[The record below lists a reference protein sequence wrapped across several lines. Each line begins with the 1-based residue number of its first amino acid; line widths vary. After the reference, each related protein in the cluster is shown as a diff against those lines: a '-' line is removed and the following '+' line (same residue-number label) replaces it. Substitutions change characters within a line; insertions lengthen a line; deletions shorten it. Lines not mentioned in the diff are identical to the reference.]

1 MPGSAQRGIDRR
13 AFLRLAAVG
22 GVAIAIRPFHAL
34 AQAFSGDAGSQPVAG
49 PVWQGAPGMARQRIE
64 GFAKVSGA
72 KIYAADFRARD
83 MPGWPNETAHAL
95 LVKAT
100 DASHVFEGLDTDL
113 LSVALRPDRVVMAA
127 DLAAAKITVP
137 GFYKGDL
144 LCPFGQTPLYLGQP
158 LALLIWND
166 FARFFAARSAIAAL
180 TGFVKTGARTGPV
193 AQEPYGSYHFVRV
206 AGPTPESDDV
216 YSALKAGWARPTR
229 YIEDEPQWAA
239 PAQSGSADAEATFY
253 GDRIRAGFKAAG
265 TDTLVLDRTFR
276 TQSID
281 PVFLEPESALAWYDA
296 SRRNLEFVVG
306 VQSPHW
312 IATNVASL
320 VANNEHDLAVKDIVA
335 HCAYV
340 GGGFGGRDYSIFPLY
355 AAIAALFSPGRP
367 VRLANNRY
375 DQFQF
380 GLKRHAFNIR
390 SRIAVDKASGRMT
403 AFASD
408 QELDGGGLA
417 NLSAAVALV
426 GAAATIGMYDVPK
439 VDVMSVA
446 RHSRA
451 VTAGSMR
458 GFGAFQ
464 TMTALEV
471 LIDETAATLALDP
484 VEFRRRN
491 ILQDGRKTMLGNAV
505 TGHVRCAEV
514 LDRLAAKP
522 LWANRAA
529 EKARRAAASP
539 DKLYGVGLSCLMM
552 EYGSGSDPA
561 YALVE
566 LDASGRISLASQAVE
581 IGNGIATALAVRVA
595 DKLGRAADSVKLG
608 DLDRWDVLGLVAP
621 DDPFSITAEHQEEG
635 AKNPRW
641 VLDVGQDTTACNGAH
656 VHTEAAS
663 EAANIILR
671 YGLFPA
677 ALALWSARGAG
688 ASSVDVRLEDIRFA
702 DGKLVAPGRAP
713 LALPDLAAKAHELG
727 LVTAAM
733 VHSYNRW
740 SWATAVF
747 DLPGGRYEGAI
758 DALAV
763 KYGKGAGADRKALM
777 STDGFHRLDRTSV
790 SFPPVALERIDVGY
804 AGAAGTIVALEIDK
818 ASGAVTIL
826 DGVTVLEC
834 GRAIVPELVEGQAEG
849 GFAMGVGYAL
859 LENLPLYEDG
869 PGNGQWNLDQ
879 YTIARASDLP
889 VWSYTTEVLPPLA
902 PADAPKG
909 IAELV
914 MCPVPAA
921 ILNAISDATGK
932 RFATLPVTA
941 DTIKAAL

>member
-1 MPGSAQRGIDRR
+1 MAV
-13 AFLRLAAVG
+13 VG
-22 GVAIAIRPFHAL
+22 GVAIAIRPYQAL
-34 AQAFSGDAGSQPVAG
+34 AQVFSGDAGSQPIGG
-49 PVWQGAPGMARQRIE
+49 PVWQGAPGTARQRIE

-72 KIYAADFRARD
+72 KVYAADFRARD
-83 MPGWPNETAHAL
+83 MPGWPAETGHAL
-95 LVKAT
+95 LIKAT
-100 DASHVFEGLDTDL
+100 DASHLFEGIELDL
-113 LSVALRPDRVVMAA
+113 LASELRPDRVVLSA

-144 LCPFGQTPLYLGQP
+144 LCPLGQTPLYLGQP

-166 FARFFAARSAIAAL
+166 FDRLSVARTAIAAL
-180 TGFVKTGARTGPV
+180 SGFVKTGASTGP
-193 AQEPYGSYHFVRV
+193 AQQQPYGAYHFVRV
-206 AGPTPESDDV
+206 AGPTPESADV
-216 YSALKAGWARPTR
+216 YSALTAGWAKPTR
-229 YIEDEPQWAA
+229 YIDDEPQWA
-239 PAQSGSADAEATFY
+239 PAAQTGTADAEATFY
-253 GDRIRAGFKAAG
+253 GDRIRSSIAAASA
-265 TDTLVLDRTFR
+265 DTLVLDRTFR

-296 SRRNLEFVVG
+296 KERTLEFVVG

-312 IATNVASL
+312 IATSIAAL
-320 VANNEHDLAVKDIVA
+320 VANNAPDMAVQDIVA

-367 VRLANNRY
+367 VRLANDRY

-380 GLKRHAFNIR
+380 GLKRHAFDIR
-390 SRIAVDKASGRMT
+390 SRIAVDRASGRMT

-408 QELDGGGLA
+408 QELNGGGLA

-439 VDVMSVA
+439 VDVTSVA

-471 LIDETAATLALDP
+471 LVDETAAALALDP

-491 ILQDGRKTMLGNAV
+491 LLANGRRTMMGNAIA
-505 TGHVRCAEV
+505 GQVRCAEV
-514 LDRLAAKP
+514 LERLAAKL
-522 LWANRAA
+522 LWTNRTA
-529 EKARRAAASP
+529 EKTRRAAASP

-566 LDASGRISLASQAVE
+566 LDPQGRISLVSQAVE

-595 DKLGRAADSVKLG
+595 DKLGTAADTVKLG
-608 DLDRWDVLGLVAP
+608 DLDSWDVLGLIAP
-621 DDPFSITAEHQEEG
+621 DDPFSITAERQEEG
-635 AKNPRW
+635 ARNPRW
-641 VLDVGQDTTACNGAH
+641 VLDGGQDTTACNGAH

-671 YGLFPA
+671 FGLFPA
-677 ALALWSARGAG
+677 AQALWSSSGAKASG
-688 ASSVDVRLEDIRFA
+688 AAIRF
-702 DGKLVAPGRAP
+702 DEIKFVEGKLVAPGHTP
-713 LALPDLAAKAHELG
+713 LKLPELAAKAHELG
-727 LVTAAM
+727 LVTSAM

-740 SWATAVF
+740 AWASAVF

-763 KYGKGAGADRKALM
+763 KYGTGSGADRKALM
-777 STDGFHRLDRTSV
+777 STDGFHRLDRVSV

-804 AGAAGTIVALEIDK
+804 AGAAGTIVALEIDRS
-818 ASGAVTIL
+818 SGAVTVL

-859 LENLPLYEDG
+859 LEHLPLYEDG

-879 YTIARASDLP
+879 YVIARASDLP
-889 VWSYTTEVLPPLA
+889 VWTYTTDILPPLG

-932 RFATLPVTA
+932 RFSRLPVTA

>member
-1 MPGSAQRGIDRR
+1 M
-13 AFLRLAAVG
+13 AAVG
-22 GVAIAIRPFHAL
+22 GVSIAVRPYHAL
-34 AQAFSGDAGSQPVAG
+34 AQAFSGNAGSQPIDG
-49 PVWQGAPGMARQRIE
+49 PVWQSAPGIARQRIE
-64 GFAKVSGA
+64 GFAKISGA

-83 MPGWPNETAHAL
+83 MPGWPGETAHAL

-100 DASHVFEGLDTDL
+100 DASHVFDGIDLDL
-113 LSVALRPDRVVMAA
+113 LTSELRPDRVVFAA

-137 GFYKGDL
+137 GFYTGDL
-144 LCPFGQTPLYLGQP
+144 LCPSGKTPLYLGQP

-166 FARFFAARSAIAAL
+166 FARFSAARSVIAGA
-180 TGFVKTGARTGPV
+180 TGFVKTGAKTGP
-193 AQEPYGSYHFVRV
+193 AKQEPYGAYHFVRV
-206 AGPTPESDDV
+206 AGPTPDSDDV
-216 YSALKAGWARPTR
+216 YSALKAGWAKPTR
-229 YIEDEPQWAA
+229 YIDQEPQWASPSETA
-239 PAQSGSADAEATFY
+239 SADAEATFY
-253 GDRIRAGFKAAG
+253 GDRIRAGFAAAG
-265 TDTLVLDRTFR
+265 ADTLVLDRGFR

-296 SRRNLEFVVG
+296 GGRILEFVVG

-312 IATNVASL
+312 IAQNIAAL
-320 VANNEHDLAVKDIVA
+320 VANTAQNMAVKDIVA

-340 GGGFGGRDYSIFPLY
+340 GGGFGGRDFSIFPLY
-355 AAIAALFSPGRP
+355 VAIAALFSPGKP
-367 VRLANNRY
+367 VRLANSRY

-390 SRIAVDKASGRMT
+390 SRIAVDKASGRIT
-403 AFASD
+403 AFASE

-439 VDVMSVA
+439 VDVTSVA

-464 TMTALEV
+464 TMTALEA
-471 LIDETAATLALDP
+471 LIDETAAALALDP

-491 ILQDGRKTMLGNAV
+491 LLANGRKTMMGNV
-505 TGHVRCAEV
+505 ISGHVRCAEV

-522 LWANRAA
+522 VWTNRSA
-529 EKARRAAASP
+529 EKTRRAAASP
-539 DKLYGVGLSCLMM
+539 GKLYGVGLSCLMM

-566 LDASGRISLASQAVE
+566 IDPSGRISLASQAVE

-595 DKLGRAADSVKLG
+595 DKLGKAADTVKLG
-608 DLDRWDVLGLVAP
+608 DLDTWDVLGLVAP
-621 DDPFSITAEHQEEG
+621 DDPFSITAERQDEG

-656 VHTEAAS
+656 VHTEAAA

-671 YGLFPA
+671 FGLFPA
-677 ALALWSARGAG
+677 ALALWLAAAKRGKTAG
-688 ASSVDVRLEDIRFA
+688 ANPRIEDVRFV
-702 DGKLVAPGRAP
+702 DGKLTAAGHVP
-713 LALPDLAAKAHELG
+713 LGLPELAAKAHALG
-727 LVTAAM
+727 LVTSAM

-740 SWATAVF
+740 AWATAVF
-747 DLPGGRYEGAI
+747 DLPDGRYEGAI

-763 KYGKGAGADRKALM
+763 KYGTGAGADRKALM
-777 STDGFHRLDRTSV
+777 SMNGFHRLDRTSV
-790 SFPPVALERIDVGY
+790 NFPPVALERIDVGY
-804 AGAAGTIVALEIDK
+804 AGAAGTIVALEIDR

-859 LENLPLYEDG
+859 FESLPLYEDG

-879 YTIARASDLP
+879 YTIPRGSDLP
-889 VWSYTTEVLPPLA
+889 VWSYSTDVLPPLG
-902 PADAPKG
+902 PTDVPKG

-932 RFATLPVTA
+932 RFASLPVTA
-941 DTIKAAL
+941 DAIKAAL